1 MEPKLKT
8 ILFITSF
15 IPVIVFKVVAR
26 VGEATLTQAKVATG
40 VGLILA
46 GIQFILSK
54 QFIKHTTYLEKAFL
68 GFLGV
73 GTAWVY
79 LTPAQASSLFVD
91 HSTALLYFLLFLTT
105 LIPQL
110 FGFDPF
116 TYAIAKQMVPETVWN
131 TPQFRT
137 INLHLTYFWSGIFF
151 IAFLSCW
158 MGQGKPL
165 FSIILPLII
174 ILGIGL
180 PVVRLYPNYYL
191 KRQFTSQP
199 IDPSLFPDTSKEL
212 ISRMPL
218 GFDSAAGNSLKAEI
232 QFDLSGEGGGKMVLS
247 ISEGRCTAREGESL
261 SPNLRIVSPADI
273 WLKIARREINPAQAL
288 MDGLYE
294 VKGDMNLLIK
304 MGELFH
310 PPTKA
315 GKEDSTK
322 KENLT
327 MKGEKKMI
335 KILAL
340 QGSPR
345 PKESNTEILLQE
357 FLKGAQ
363 SQGAETETIYLKEK
377 DIHSCIGC
385 YTCWTK
391 TPGICV
397 FKDDMPDLLEKVRN
411 CDIIVYATPLYIFN
425 MTSLLKAFQERLL
438 PLLDPHLVKKGETY
452 RHAPRYERNLKMVLI
467 SNCGFPEVS
476 HFDGLRHV
484 LRHIEQS
491 GQVPLIGEL
500 LMPAGELLKQ
510 KGLRDKTQ
518 GVLQAAYR
526 AGIEVVRD
534 GRVSKETEVAM
545 QKPLVSPDEMAEM
558 ANLWWDSQ
566 LAGITQGKPKE
577 GRIEDMR
584 LLLRGMAATFK
595 AQAAGDLKATIQF
608 EVTGKQS
615 GDWFFLIE
623 NGKCIYNEGR
633 VDSPTLTIKTPSDIW
648 LAIANG
654 ELDGQQAFME
664 GKYTVVGDITLLMR
678 MKSLFG
684 SAQ

>member
-1 MEPKLKT
+1 
-8 ILFITSF
+8 
-15 IPVIVFKVVAR
+15 VIVFKVVAR
-26 VGEATLTQAKVATG
+26 VGEATLTQAKVATV

-54 QFIKHTTYLEKAFL
+54 KFLKHTTYLEKAFL

-73 GTAWVY
+73 GTAWVF
-79 LTPAQASSLFVD
+79 LTPSQASSLFVD

-110 FGFDPF
+110 FAYDPF
-116 TYAIAKQMVPETVWN
+116 TYAIAKQMTPERVWN

-137 INLHLTYFWSGIFF
+137 INLHLTYFWSCIFF

-158 MGQGKPL
+158 IGHGKPI

-199 IDPSLFPDTSKEL
+199 IDPSLFPDTAKEL
-212 ISRMPL
+212 VSRMPL
-218 GFDSAAGNSLKAEI
+218 GFNGAAAGGLKAEI
-232 QFDLSGEGGGKMVLS
+232 QFDLSGEGGGEMVLS
-247 ISEGRCTAREGESL
+247 ISEGRCAAREGEAL
-261 SPNLRIVSPADI
+261 SPNLTIHSPGDI
-273 WLKIARREINPAQAL
+273 WMKIARREINPAQAL

-294 VKGDMNLLIK
+294 AKGDMNLLIK
-304 MGELFH
+304 MGEIFH
-310 PPTKA
+310 HPTKTN
-315 GKEDSTK
+315 GEELNK
-322 KENLT
+322 
-327 MKGEKKMI
+327 KGEKKMI
-335 KILAL
+335 KILAV

-345 PKESNTEILLQE
+345 PKESNTGILLQE

-363 SQGAETETIYLKEK
+363 SEGAETETIYLKGK

-391 TPGICV
+391 TPGVCV
-397 FKDDMPDLLEKVRN
+397 FKDDMPELLEKVQH
-411 CDIIVYATPLYIFN
+411 CDIIAYATPLYIFN
-425 MTSLLKAFQERLL
+425 VTSLLKAFQERLL

-452 RHAPRYERNLKMVLI
+452 GHPTRYERNLKMVLI

-484 LRHIEQS
+484 FRHIERS
-491 GQVPLIGEL
+491 GHVPLIGEL

-510 KGLRDKTQ
+510 KGMRDKIQ

-526 AGIEVVRD
+526 AGIEVVRE
-534 GRVSKETEVAM
+534 GRVSKETEAEI

-566 LAGITQGKPKE
+566 LEGITQSKPQE

-584 LLLRGMAATFK
+584 LLLRGMASTFN

-608 EVTGKQS
+608 EVTGKQT
-615 GDWFFLIE
+615 GNWFFSIE
-623 NGKCIYNEGR
+623 NGICVYNEGK
-633 VDSPTLTIKTPSDIW
+633 VDSPTLTIKTPSEVW
-648 LAIANG
+648 LATANG

-664 GKYTVVGDITLLMR
+664 GKYTVVGDMSLLMR

-684 SAQ
+684 SAKP